1 MSEIKWG
8 QVMTA
13 AVIFALIGGLFGAFV
28 FPREVLVDGVVANET
43 DCPTVNQTDC
53 PTDQTDCSECKTD
66 EELKKE
72 AIITGGYL
80 IDGLFLEETFEEI
93 LSDREIYL
101 FDDEIEF
108 DGDDYD
114 AEEIF
119 RITGIILKAND
130 NTYDFDGNAY
140 LTIPENSIAYEFV
153 IEEGF
158 NTSLIGNEDE
168 GNEDETLQISLLG
181 QDITISEWTE
191 TEVTLT
197 QGKEYVVE
205 EDETITVNDKDVTVL
220 WVISD
225 RVYLSVGDETKTIQ
239 EGSTRT
245 IGGLEIKVKETV
257 DFGARIDKTNRAVL
271 VIGEQV
277 EKTISDGDEYS
288 DDSIWEWVITSNS
301 IGIVLT
307 EDFEE
312 LDEDFNALAPE
323 EILCLPN
330 DYVCVR
336 YNGLIGQDTEEY
348 NFDIDHD
355 LVRVKGNFLDGTK
368 EYNTVYIDT
377 TGIYDDDDKEN
388 LIDETKIELGDT
400 NSILNISTGLIIIE
414 DFEVNFD
421 LNVTNVGDDD
431 VDYRTIYGILI
442 ENPEDSID
450 NHEFTITVPEEK
462 LEGIITVKKGGF
474 EETKKPVCDVD
485 NLDLCLDETTCTDTK
500 GYWYADECN
509 LEAETTA

>member
-1 MSEIKWG
+1 
-8 QVMTA
+8 
-13 AVIFALIGGLFGAFV
+13 
-28 FPREVLVDGVVANET
+28 
-43 DCPTVNQTDC
+43 
-53 PTDQTDCSECKTD
+53 
-66 EELKKE
+66 
-72 AIITGGYL
+72 
-80 IDGLFLEETFEEI
+80 
-93 LSDREIYL
+93 
-101 FDDEIEF
+101 
-108 DGDDYD
+108 
-114 AEEIF
+114 
-119 RITGIILKAND
+119 
-130 NTYDFDGNAY
+130 
-140 LTIPENSIAYEFV
+140 
-153 IEEGF
+153 
-158 NTSLIGNEDE
+158 
-168 GNEDETLQISLLG
+168 
-181 QDITISEWTE
+181 
-191 TEVTLT
+191 
-197 QGKEYVVE
+197 
-205 EDETITVNDKDVTVL
+205 
-220 WVISD
+220 
-225 RVYLSVGDETKTIQ
+225 VYLSVGDETKTIQ

-414 DFEVNFD
+414 DFEVNLD